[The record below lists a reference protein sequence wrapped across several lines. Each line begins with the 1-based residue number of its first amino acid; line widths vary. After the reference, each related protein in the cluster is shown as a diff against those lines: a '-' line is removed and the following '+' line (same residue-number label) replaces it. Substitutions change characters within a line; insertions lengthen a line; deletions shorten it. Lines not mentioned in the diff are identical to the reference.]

1 MKKTIFRLS
10 ALVLALVMSLALL
23 VGCKDPDEGKNPP
36 DTPPIQITTTIY
48 EIAKHGNLVLYMYG
62 SDLYDK
68 GFEHGDIV
76 EIAIGEKKWDAPLCT
91 SYSDVDNGEVV
102 LRANGAKDGVVL
114 AINMGD
120 FATTAGIAK
129 KTAIE
134 EEPGYRW
141 DYLMETPVEITITM
155 KEEGGYREEWLIRQL
170 VRTNERA
177 DYSHL
182 SDEAFANFRV
192 IETTGMGK
200 GVLYRSSSPINPDL
214 GRSTY
219 ADKAA
224 ENAGIITVVNLAD
237 SSNTYSGTENTYY
250 STCNVAYVNLGT
262 DFLSESTLRGVAEGM
277 RFIIN
282 NNGPY
287 LIHCNE
293 GKDRAGF
300 VSALLECLMGATID
314 EVIDDYMVTYYN
326 YYGVEKGTEKYDVVV
341 KNNLIKSL
349 NEVFKVEDVYKA
361 DLAKEAEAYLIED
374 AGLTGDEVSALKGR
388 LTITLQEIYNASKT
402 EDLLKNHESVYIR
415 NESDGEF
422 WRETYLTKDYSYDY
436 MPDEVLPFLN
446 FMTDDANYYYDAGHR
461 LRYFFVTP
469 DGVGDFVKGREE
481 YYSLVILGEECLDD
495 IIESVIQ
502 KDGRIT
508 VKTVMSQKTI
518 DSLVDFGVTSGRCEY
533 VLDAK
538 TREIISVFSSYTF
551 VDGTVSDSV
560 IEMSYDVEMP
570 EVLKEFLE
578 NVNSTEDLRNVTI
591 VINPGTDKEEIKSIQ
606 APGGMVIGFEFDI
619 VTGYEIEFYTDAA
632 CTEAYDPYAGTD
644 SDLTVYVKWVE
655 SVPEDEIRYTVTA
668 EEWEALVNEK
678 NYTWERIDN
687 GEIYTIQKYTEY
699 AMDIDGAVYL
709 YIDDKIYQLVE
720 EEDGWFAYDCTYL
733 ELWHL
738 GLLETFDMVD
748 FEYDESKQA
757 YLYKHWEEYGYKL
770 ELRFENGI
778 HTSLTMIEVGNESNV
793 SVRLVH
799 NVGTTV
805 IEIPE
810 YTIVEDDFDY
820 PVYSYVTEE
829 VWNSFAGGTNFE
841 YYVFMSNFIGSDFYS
856 EVHTVKSVG
865 NAISVDDVIYVLE
878 DGKYYVL
885 EETASGWI
893 ATESELPTFCFTS
906 LLEGLSYND
915 FDFDENTGFFVPKED
930 VEEDEPYS
938 EVTFDE
944 NGILL
949 TLFIYN
955 DNLSDNPETEGMDLS
970 TVISFSNI
978 GTTVISVP
986 EYTVVR

>member
-102 LRANGAKDGVVL
+102 LRANGATDGVVL

-237 SSNTYSGTENTYY
+237 NSNTYEGTENSYY
-250 STCNVAYVNLGT
+250 STCNVAYVNLGM
-262 DFLSESTLRGVAEGM
+262 DFLSESTLNGVAEGM

-326 YYGVEKGTEKYDVVV
+326 YYGVEKGTEKYDAVV

-374 AGLTGDEVSALKGR
+374 AGLTGDEVAALKGR

-446 FMTDDANYYYDAGHR
+446 FMTDDASYYYDAGYR

-551 VDGTVSDSV
+551 ADGTVSDSV

-570 EVLKEFLE
+570 ETLKEFLE
-578 NVNSTEDLRNVTI
+578 HVNSTEDLRNVTI

-606 APGGMVIGFEFDI
+606 APRGMVIGFEFDI

-678 NYTWERIDN
+678 NYTWERFYN

-699 AMDIDGAVYL
+699 AMDIDGDVYL
-709 YIDDKIYQLVE
+709 YIEDKIYQLVE

-757 YLYKHWEEYGYKL
+757 YLYKYWEDYGYKL

-820 PVYSYVTEE
+820 PVYSFVTEE

-841 YYVFMSNFIGSDFYS
+841 YYIFMSNFIGSDFYS

-865 NAISVDDVIYVLE
+865 NAISVDDVIYVFE

-930 VEEDEPYS
+930 VEDEPYS

-986 EYTVVR
+986 EYTVVK

>member
-102 LRANGAKDGVVL
+102 LRATGATDGVVL

-237 SSNTYSGTENTYY
+237 NSNTYEGTENSYY
-250 STCNVAYVNLGT
+250 STCNVAYVNLGM
-262 DFLSESTLRGVAEGM
+262 DFLSESTLNGVAEGM

-326 YYGVEKGTEKYDVVV
+326 YYGVEKGTEKYDAVV

-374 AGLTGDEVSALKGR
+374 AGLTGDEVAALKGR

-446 FMTDDANYYYDAGHR
+446 FMTDDASYYYDAGYR

-551 VDGTVSDSV
+551 ADGTVSDSV

-570 EVLKEFLE
+570 ETLKEFLE
-578 NVNSTEDLRNVTI
+578 HVNSTEDLRNVTI

-606 APGGMVIGFEFDI
+606 APRGMVIGFEFDI

-678 NYTWERIDN
+678 NYTWERFYN

-699 AMDIDGAVYL
+699 AMDIDGDVYL
-709 YIDDKIYQLVE
+709 YIEDKIYQLVE

-757 YLYKHWEEYGYKL
+757 YLYKYWEDYGYKL

-820 PVYSYVTEE
+820 PVYSFVTEE

-841 YYVFMSNFIGSDFYS
+841 YYIFMSNFIGSDFYS

-865 NAISVDDVIYVLE
+865 NAISVDDVIYVFE

-930 VEEDEPYS
+930 VEDEPYS

-986 EYTVVR
+986 EYTVVK

>member
-76 EIAIGEKKWDAPLCT
+76 EIAIGEKKWEAPLCT

-102 LRANGAKDGVVL
+102 LRANGATDGVVL

-262 DFLSESTLRGVAEGM
+262 DFLSESTLNGVAEGM

-326 YYGVEKGTEKYDVVV
+326 YYGVEKGTEKYDAVV

-374 AGLTGDEVSALKGR
+374 AGLTGDEVAALKGR

-446 FMTDDANYYYDAGHR
+446 FMTDDASYYYDAGYR

-551 VDGTVSDSV
+551 ADGTVSDSV

-570 EVLKEFLE
+570 ETLKEFLE
-578 NVNSTEDLRNVTI
+578 HVNSTEDLRNVTI

-606 APGGMVIGFEFDI
+606 APRGMVIGFEFDI

-678 NYTWERIDN
+678 NYTWERFYN

-699 AMDIDGAVYL
+699 AMDIDGDVYL
-709 YIDDKIYQLVE
+709 YIEDKIYQLVE

-757 YLYKHWEEYGYKL
+757 YLYKYWEDYGYKL

-810 YTIVEDDFDY
+810 DTLVEDDFDY
-820 PVYSYVTEE
+820 PVYSFVTEE

-841 YYVFMSNFIGSDFYS
+841 YYIFMSNFIGSDFYS

-865 NAISVDDVIYVLE
+865 NAISVDDVIYVFE

-930 VEEDEPYS
+930 VEDEPYS

-986 EYTVVR
+986 EYTVVK